1 MALVM
6 LGQTDMAISRIGL
19 GTWAFGGSEG
29 GWPHGWG
36 SQDEESST
44 ATIQA
49 AIEAGINWIDTAAVY
64 GRGQAERVI
73 GRALRA
79 IPEADRPYV
88 FTKAGRQWQED
99 DLSAPLRSVL
109 TSATIRS
116 DVEGS
121 LRRLGTERL
130 DLLQLHWPATDGTP
144 VEEYWSVLADLHA
157 EGKIRAAGLSNHWVA
172 QLEAAQAVAQ
182 VDSVQLPLSL
192 IKPAAAGTEARW
204 CLEHGSGFLAY
215 SPLQSGLLS
224 GHMSRER
231 VAQLPADDW
240 RRAGAEFTGARL
252 EANLRAGER
261 LARAAAE
268 RGVTPSTLA
277 IAWVLA
283 CPGVT
288 GAIVGARRPGH
299 LREWLPALDY
309 QLASDEAH
317 QLAQQEA
324 ATADGAGALWRAG
337 QARLSMGPRGWR
349 RPARRSA
356 DWACPARTRPSCRPQ
371 PPASPTR
378 ASGASRFPP

>member
-19 GTWAFGGSEG
+19 GTWAFAGSGG

-36 SQDEESST
+36 AQDEESSI

-49 AIEAGINWIDTAAVY
+49 AIEARINWIDTAAIY
-64 GRGQAERVI
+64 GRGRAECLI
-73 GRALRA
+73 GRALRE

-121 LRRLGTERL
+121 LRRLRTERL

-172 QLEAAQAVAQ
+172 RLAAAQAVAR
-182 VDSVQLPLSL
+182 VDSAQLPLSL
-192 IKPAAAGTEARW
+192 IKPAAADIEARW
-204 CLEHGSGFLAY
+204 CLEHGAGFLAY

-231 VAQLPADDW
+231 IAELPADDW
-240 RRAGAEFTGARL
+240 RRKGADFTGARL

-268 RGVTPSTLA
+268 GGVTPSTLA

-288 GAIVGARRPGH
+288 GAIVGARRPGQ
-299 LREWLPALDY
+299 LREWLPALEY
-309 QLASDEAH
+309 QLTSDEARR
-317 QLAQQEA
+317 LAKLA
-324 ATADGAGALWRAG
+324 ATTDEARTTDEAGTGDKAGA
-337 QARLSMGPRGWR
+337 
-349 RPARRSA
+349 
-356 DWACPARTRPSCRPQ
+356 
-371 PPASPTR
+371 
-378 ASGASRFPP
+378 

>member
-1 MALVM
+1 M

-36 SQDEESST
+36 AQDEEGSI
-44 ATIQA
+44 ATIHA
-49 AIEAGINWIDTAAVY
+49 AVEAGINWIDTAAVY
-64 GRGQAERVI
+64 GRGRAEDII
-73 GRALRA
+73 GRGLRG

-88 FTKAGRQWQED
+88 FTKAGRQWQEN
-99 DLSAPLRSVL
+99 DLSAPLQSVL
-109 TSATIRS
+109 TPATIRH
-116 DVEGS
+116 DVEDS
-121 LRRLGTERL
+121 LRRLRTERL

-144 VEEYWSVLADLHA
+144 VEEYWSVLADLRA

-192 IKPAAAGTEARW
+192 IKPAAVGIEAPW
-204 CLEHGSGFLAY
+204 CLEHGAGFLAY

-231 VAQLPADDW
+231 VAGLSADDW
-240 RRAGAEFTGARL
+240 RRKGADFTGERL
-252 EANLRAGER
+252 EANLRAGAR

-299 LREWLPALDY
+299 LAEWRPALEY
-309 QLASDEAH
+309 QLTSTEAH
-317 QLAQQEA
+317 WLAELTA
-324 ATADGAGALWRAG
+324 GTATGSTGAGYTGTAAEAPHPG
-337 QARLSMGPRGWR
+337 
-349 RPARRSA
+349 
-356 DWACPARTRPSCRPQ
+356 
-371 PPASPTR
+371 
-378 ASGASRFPP
+378 SGTGA

>member
-1 MALVM
+1 MSLVM

-19 GTWAFGGSEG
+19 GTWAFAGSED
-29 GWPHGWG
+29 GWPYGWG
-36 SQDEESST
+36 TQDEESSI

-49 AIEAGINWIDTAAVY
+49 AVEAGINWIDTAAVY
-64 GRGQAERVI
+64 GRGRAESII
-73 GRALRA
+73 GRGLRG

-109 TSATIRS
+109 TSATIRH

-144 VEEYWSVLADLHA
+144 VEEYWSVLADLRA

-172 QLEAAQAVAQ
+172 QLAAAQAVAH

-192 IKPAAAGTEARW
+192 IKPAAAAASREAPW
-204 CLEHGSGFLAY
+204 CLEHGAAFLAY

-231 VAQLPADDW
+231 IAQLPADDW
-240 RRAGAEFTGARL
+240 RRKGADFAGERL
-252 EANLRAGER
+252 EANLRVGER
-261 LARAAAE
+261 LARVAGE
-268 RGVTPSTLA
+268 RGVASAALA

-288 GAIVGARRPGH
+288 AAIVGARRPGH
-299 LREWLPALDY
+299 LRESLAALEY
-309 QLASDEAH
+309 QLTSDEAH
-317 QLAQQEA
+317 WLAELA
-324 ATADGAGALWRAG
+324 AGTSDAAGLAAGA
-337 QARLSMGPRGWR
+337 
-349 RPARRSA
+349 A
-356 DWACPARTRPSCRPQ
+356 DPGTG
-371 PPASPTR
+371 T
-378 ASGASRFPP
+378 GA

>member
-1 MALVM
+1 MSLVR

-19 GTWAFGGSEG
+19 GTWAFGGSED
-29 GWPHGWG
+29 GWAYGWG
-36 SQDEESST
+36 AQDEESSI
-44 ATIQA
+44 ATIRA

-64 GRGQAERVI
+64 GRGRAETI
-73 GRALRA
+73 TGRGLRG

-88 FTKAGRQWQED
+88 FTKAGRQWQDD
-99 DLSAPLRSVL
+99 DLAAPLRSVL
-109 TSATIRS
+109 TPATIRS

-144 VEEYWSVLADLHA
+144 VEEYWPVLADLRA

-192 IKPAAAGTEARW
+192 IKPAAASTEAPW
-204 CLEHGSGFLAY
+204 CLRHGAGFLAY

-240 RRAGAEFTGARL
+240 RRRGADFTGERL

-268 RGVTPSTLA
+268 RGVTPATLA

-283 CPGVT
+283 GPGVT

-299 LREWLPALDY
+299 LRDWLPALEY
-309 QLASDEAH
+309 QLTSDEA
-317 QLAQQEA
+317 
-324 ATADGAGALWRAG
+324 
-337 QARLSMGPRGWR
+337 
-349 RPARRSA
+349 RSL
-356 DWACPARTRPSCRPQ
+356 
-371 PPASPTR
+371 
-378 ASGASRFPP
+378 ASGTGA